1 MSCWKWKT
9 FNKYEPRERTYIK
22 NTHQR
27 SNGRNCPPA
36 SQHKRMSLNTN
47 VPGRKNE
54 RDCFFRA
61 LVTAVLQIFFL
72 WYHFFQ
78 LYFNR
83 HTHTHIHRS
92 LSCVR
97 CGENNVRRT
106 LSRRC
111 LFKCSWYGVELPVIF
126 EKNGYQFSTTTG
138 DVDTRATAKKN
149 LK

>member
-54 RDCFFRA
+54 RDCFFRT

-83 HTHTHIHRS
+83 HTHTHTYTAHYHASDVGKTMSDAPFRVDVYS
-92 LSCVR
+92 NVRDTGLSCLLFSR
-97 CGENNVRRT
+97 KTDISFRR
-106 LSRRC
+106 RQAM
-111 LFKCSWYGVELPVIF
+111 W
-126 EKNGYQFSTTTG
+126 
-138 DVDTRATAKKN
+138 TREQQQKKF
-149 LK
+149 